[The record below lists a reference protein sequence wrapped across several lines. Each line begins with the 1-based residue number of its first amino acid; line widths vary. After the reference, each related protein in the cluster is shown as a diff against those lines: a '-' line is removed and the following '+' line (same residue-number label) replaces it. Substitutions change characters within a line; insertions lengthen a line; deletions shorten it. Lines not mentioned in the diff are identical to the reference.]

1 VTELTVAS
9 ELHSRRNILTVQE
22 APLMDGI
29 DSVIGSDM
37 ADTVF
42 MDPAD
47 LLI

>member
-1 VTELTVAS
+1 L
-9 ELHSRRNILTVQE
+9 QE
-22 APLMDGI
+22 ALQPDGI

-42 MDPAD
+42 TDPTD